1 MSSCL
6 TAPGH
11 RAENEA
17 RILAA
22 VLKSR
27 NHYSKGLLTRYMVLV
42 CPVAGKWG
50 RATLQ
55 AMNAES
61 PSTSVL
67 SGLWQQIRAVLDLVL
82 DLSFKRFVTPRL
94 VRMLYV
100 LSMLAALIYALQ
112 LMFSGFWGF
121 IMAPVGFLLYL
132 IVARVL
138 VELILAI
145 FRIAEK
151 IAPMSEAEAARMVR
165 DPVANPPS

>member
-1 MSSCL
+1 M
-6 TAPGH
+6 G
-11 RAENEA
+11 
-17 RILAA
+17 
-22 VLKSR
+22 KS
-27 NHYSKGLLTRYMVLV
+27 YSAL
-42 CPVAGKWG
+42 
-50 RATLQ
+50 
-55 AMNAES
+55 MNAES
-61 PSTSVL
+61 PSPSAL
-67 SGLWQQIRAVLDLVL
+67 SGLWQQVRAVLDLVL

-132 IVARVL
+132 VVARVT

-151 IAPMSEAEAARMVR
+151 IAPMSEAEAAKMVR
-165 DPVANPPS
+165 NPGDNPPS